1 MNKTQLLGRL
11 TKDIDLRYTQNQT
24 AIGRFTLAV
33 PRIKK
38 EDGSDFIA
46 CKVWGKRAETMEKFI
61 KKGHKVC
68 IAGRLETGAYE
79 KDGHK
84 VYTTEVV
91 VEDFDFIET
100 SGKSKNQPDE
110 QKPTGNT
117 DGFDPYP
124 DDDLPF

>member
-11 TKDIDLRYTQNQT
+11 TKDIDLKYTQSQT
-24 AIGRFTLAV
+24 AVGRFTLAV
-33 PRIKK
+33 PRMKK
-38 EDGSDFIA
+38 DDESDFIS
-46 CKVWGKRAETMEKFI
+46 CKVWGKRAEIMEKYV

-68 IAGRLETGAYE
+68 IAGRLETGSYE

-91 VEDFDFIET
+91 VEDFDFLET
-100 SGKSKNQPDE
+100 RKQTDQSHSEGDQSLP
-110 QKPTGNT
+110 
-117 DGFDPYP
+117 DGFEQSYP